1 MCLACS
7 VTDVAGPGRTGLGQ
21 ARQVI
26 ASIAVSAFG
35 TWAYNVGI
43 AVYAYERTHSAAWV
57 AVVTVGRYVPALVLS
72 WLVSRLVDRLPRRGL
87 AVAADLLC
95 AAVMV
100 LLAALGAAA
109 APLWLITMVAAVSST
124 LARIQAAGVLS
135 LAADVVVESQLVR
148 ASVLAGAAEAVATAA
163 GSAAGSLL
171 LIPFTAPTLFVV
183 NAVSFV
189 ASAAL
194 LASIRGAGG
203 RRRRARPDSAQPS
216 AVTSGVV
223 SLIWPLVASRAVVA
237 CVYGFDVVLLTV
249 IASRALHG
257 TSGYGWLLSAAGV
270 GGLLAVVLV
279 GRTEGRRIA
288 PVASLGLLLYALPLV
303 LFALDPPIAAGIPV
317 QIARGI
323 GSVVVTSTLIS
334 GLQRAVPSPMAGRV
348 FGMMQ
353 SLVLAGT
360 CLGAVAAP
368 ILLAAAG
375 YETAL
380 VVAAVV
386 PIALQLLLF
395 PGLHRF
401 DRRQEDLVA
410 ALEPRLATLR
420 SLRLLHAASRGTLY
434 EIADGIVELW
444 VGPNTVIVREG
455 DEADALYILVA
466 GAVEVTALQDGQPVV
481 LRRMTAPD
489 YFGEIGLIHGVPRTA
504 TVTATDPADLWK
516 VPAEVFLS
524 AVAEAGVSGALSDT
538 MHVRF
543 ETTAPEART
552 SSASN
557 VR

>member
-72 WLVSRLVDRLPRRGL
+72 WLASRLVDRLPRRGL

-171 LIPFTAPTLFVV
+171 LIPFTAPTLLV

-194 LASIRGAGG
+194 LASIRGAGA

-216 AVTSGVV
+216 AVTS
-223 SLIWPLVASRAVVA
+223 
-237 CVYGFDVVLLTV
+237 
-249 IASRALHG
+249 
-257 TSGYGWLLSAAGV
+257 
-270 GGLLAVVLV
+270 
-279 GRTEGRRIA
+279 E
-288 PVASLGLLLYALPLV
+288 
-303 LFALDPPIAAGIPV
+303 
-317 QIARGI
+317 
-323 GSVVVTSTLIS
+323 
-334 GLQRAVPSPMAGRV
+334 
-348 FGMMQ
+348 
-353 SLVLAGT
+353 
-360 CLGAVAAP
+360 
-368 ILLAAAG
+368 
-375 YETAL
+375 
-380 VVAAVV
+380 
-386 PIALQLLLF
+386 
-395 PGLHRF
+395 
-401 DRRQEDLVA
+401 
-410 ALEPRLATLR
+410 
-420 SLRLLHAASRGTLY
+420 
-434 EIADGIVELW
+434 
-444 VGPNTVIVREG
+444 
-455 DEADALYILVA
+455 
-466 GAVEVTALQDGQPVV
+466 
-481 LRRMTAPD
+481 
-489 YFGEIGLIHGVPRTA
+489 
-504 TVTATDPADLWK
+504 
-516 VPAEVFLS
+516 
-524 AVAEAGVSGALSDT
+524 
-538 MHVRF
+538 
-543 ETTAPEART
+543 
-552 SSASN
+552 SSA
-557 VR
+557 